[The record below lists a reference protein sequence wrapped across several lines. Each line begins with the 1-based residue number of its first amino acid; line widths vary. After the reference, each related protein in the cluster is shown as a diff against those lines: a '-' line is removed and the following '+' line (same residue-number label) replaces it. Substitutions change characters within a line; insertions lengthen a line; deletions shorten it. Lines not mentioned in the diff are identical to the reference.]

1 MVFAL
6 FAFIVYYNLMTLG
19 QSWVG
24 ADRLGLT
31 SFMVMLHGGM
41 LAVSLLV
48 LAVRHNQWAV
58 RRLWRSAE
66 AGGQS
71 A

>member
-31 SFMVMLHGGM
+31 SFMVLLHGGM
-41 LAVSLLV
+41 LAASLLV
-48 LAVRHNQWAV
+48 LAVRHNQWTMG
-58 RRLWRSAE
+58 RLWQSLRT
-66 AGGQS
+66 GGQ
-71 A
+71 AA